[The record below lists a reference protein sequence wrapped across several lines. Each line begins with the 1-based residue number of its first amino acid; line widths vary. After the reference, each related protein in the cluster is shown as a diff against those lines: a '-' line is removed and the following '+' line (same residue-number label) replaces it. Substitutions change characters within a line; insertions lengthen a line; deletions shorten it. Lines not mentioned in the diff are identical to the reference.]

1 MMGLLSLSSNPIQKR
16 KKNNYE
22 DEEHEQ
28 NKSANGLIYIEH
40 IELNVSNGLCF
51 SKFYVFMELDVLW
64 FTKFFDCFF
73 GLSEKES
80 WKERRRKP
88 CVVVVG

>member
-1 MMGLLSLSSNPIQKR
+1 MGLLSLSSNPTQKR
-16 KKNNYE
+16 KKNNHE

-28 NKSANGLIYIEH
+28 NKSANRLIYIELH
-40 IELNVSNGLCF
+40 VSNGLCF

-64 FTKFFDCFF
+64 FTKLFDCFF
-73 GLSEKES
+73 GLSEKET